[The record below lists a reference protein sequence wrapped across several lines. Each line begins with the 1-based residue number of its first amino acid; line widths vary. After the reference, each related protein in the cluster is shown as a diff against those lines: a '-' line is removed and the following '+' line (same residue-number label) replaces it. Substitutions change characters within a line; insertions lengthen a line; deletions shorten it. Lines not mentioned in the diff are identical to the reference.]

1 MSIRNRLIYFVIFF
15 IAFRASGQTNDT
27 LQLSLGDAE
36 KLFLQKNLLL
46 LAAHYNVDAT
56 QALIRQARLWDN
68 PTLVTD
74 QNLYDGR
81 FFRHS
86 KLPGSNEPNGQV
98 YIQVQQLI
106 RTGGKISKLTDMAS
120 TNARISEL
128 QLEALIHNLR
138 YTVRTDFYHLA
149 QLHSALTL
157 YEQEGTQI
165 SKLLYAMQ
173 AQLKAGNIAQKDFLR
188 IQALQLSVLQEATG
202 YKNEIADVQAE
213 LKMLLSIKENVYIK
227 PLVPAA
233 KVSLQIPALDSLL
246 QYAKNNNPDYLL
258 EQTNLLYQQQNLR
271 YQQALRKPD
280 VTAGVEYDK
289 ANSYTPNYYGLTLS
303 LPLPVFNRNQG
314 NIAAAGFS
322 VKQEQTLVSQKEQRL
337 IVDLQHALNTIYLQQ
352 QLQQSIDQEF
362 PNKYD
367 KLIQNAIAAYQQRQL
382 GLLEFIDLFETYKDT
397 QLKLLQQQYNLQK
410 AKEDLNLITGKDIL

>member
-68 PTLVTD
+68 PTLITD

-86 KLPGSNEPNGQV
+86 KLPGSNEPNGQI

-227 PLVPAA
+227 PLVPAS

-246 QYAKNNNPDYLL
+246 QYAKNNNPDYIL
-258 EQTNLLYQQQNLR
+258 EQTDLLYQQQNLR
-271 YQQALRKPD
+271 YQQALR
-280 VTAGVEYDK
+280 
-289 ANSYTPNYYGLTLS
+289 
-303 LPLPVFNRNQG
+303 
-314 NIAAAGFS
+314 
-322 VKQEQTLVSQKEQRL
+322 
-337 IVDLQHALNTIYLQQ
+337 
-352 QLQQSIDQEF
+352 
-362 PNKYD
+362 
-367 KLIQNAIAAYQQRQL
+367 
-382 GLLEFIDLFETYKDT
+382 
-397 QLKLLQQQYNLQK
+397 
-410 AKEDLNLITGKDIL
+410 